1 MEIYG
6 SVKLRGTLDDGTG
19 DELITRDTSTK
30 SLGVAAN
37 ALGTLTSAH
46 LFVGDGSNLP
56 QDVAITGDV
65 TISNVG
71 VTSIGS
77 GVIVNADVSASAAIA
92 FSKMA
97 ALTASRALASDANGL
112 ISVATTTLS
121 ELNFLS
127 GATSSVQTQLNS
139 KQATITG
146 ASSTTVS
153 SNLSTNK
160 AVISNGSGKLD
171 VSAVTTTELSQ
182 LSGVSA
188 NLQTQLNARLA
199 ATITSVATGDILY
212 YNGSAWVNLPRGTD
226 GQTLRSSAATILWDT
241 PTINGI
247 PVGGTDGQALL
258 KQSGTDFDADWETLN
273 VASITDLTATASEL
287 NILDGAVISTAEL
300 NFLDNASANIQDQ
313 LNNKMSNALTTD
325 SIFKG
330 VGGVATASTDLPTGI
345 TIGGAA
351 IYRAGGSDVSLADGG
366 TGASLTDPNADRI
379 MFWDD
384 SAGAVTWLTVG
395 SGLSITTTTISA
407 TGGVTNSA
415 AANELMKS
423 DGTNAVPSGLGST
436 TAGDIN
442 LGLAATGNTT
452 RTIQAEGLATDID
465 AYIKPKGAGIVGIM
479 GNDANSPQVT
489 VQANNSV
496 LIAGNLTTE
505 ARILRSAASS
515 VEVAVKL
522 SRHTTSTPS
531 LGIGTALSF
540 ETETAVSNFEVGSI
554 IESVTTD
561 ITSASE
567 DFDLVFKTMA
577 AGATAA
583 EGLRVKSDKSTAF
596 AGPATLKSYTVVGV
610 PTASSYTGAMI
621 YVSNEAGGA
630 IPAFSDGT
638 NWRRVTDR
646 AIIS

>member
-6 SVKLRGTLDDGTG
+6 SVKLKGSLEDGTG
-19 DELITRDTSTK
+19 DELITKDASTDN
-30 SLGVAAN
+30 LGTVAN
-37 ALGTLTSAH
+37 ALGSLTDSYI
-46 LFVGDGSNLP
+46 FVGNASNVPTGVAVTGDITLSNAGV
-56 QDVAITGDV
+56 VAI
-65 TISNVG
+65 SPNC
-71 VTSIGS
+71 
-77 GVIVNADVSASAAIA
+77 IVNADVKSDASIA
-92 FSKMA
+92 YSKLA
-97 ALTASRALASDANGL
+97 ALTASRALASDVSG
-112 ISVATTTLS
+112 IVSVAATTLT
-121 ELNFLS
+121 ELNYLS
-127 GATSSVQTQLNS
+127 GVTSAIQTQFS
-139 KQATITG
+139 GKQATITG
-146 ASSTTVS
+146 AATTVVS

-171 VSAVTTTELSQ
+171 VSAVTSTQLGYLSTTTSDI
-182 LSGVSA
+182 
-188 NLQTQLNARLA
+188 QTQLNTKLA

-258 KQSGTDFDADWETLN
+258 KQSGTDFDADWETLS
-273 VASITDLTATASEL
+273 VASISDLTATASEL
-287 NILDGAVISTAEL
+287 NILDGAVISTTEL